1 MGVPGG
7 IGGHAALGG
16 AGRPGVRRGGRG
28 PGALGPGSQSVRH
41 RGCARA
47 DPSRGGKLTQSPTL
61 RRFRESPATWMG
73 QLGPAAWTQTL
84 RPQAGRKN
92 LGSKASPL
100 QVGSGPETGISWPS
114 SSPGSS
120 PSPGGCCG
128 SRGSSKR
135 DNGEKQH

>member
-84 RPQAGRKN
+84 RPQAAQVLVR
-92 LGSKASPL
+92 PL
-100 QVGSGPETGISWPS
+100 VQEDAVGAGAAARGTMGKSSTKGPSAPA
-114 SSPGSS
+114 
-120 PSPGGCCG
+120 
-128 SRGSSKR
+128 
-135 DNGEKQH
+135 

>member
-61 RRFRESPATWMG
+61 RRFRVTSLLHLYSPCSYRQMLHDFIEPSDVDGAVR
-73 QLGPAAWTQTL
+73 ASSVDAD
-84 RPQAGRKN
+84 PQA
-92 LGSKASPL
+92 
-100 QVGSGPETGISWPS
+100 SGS